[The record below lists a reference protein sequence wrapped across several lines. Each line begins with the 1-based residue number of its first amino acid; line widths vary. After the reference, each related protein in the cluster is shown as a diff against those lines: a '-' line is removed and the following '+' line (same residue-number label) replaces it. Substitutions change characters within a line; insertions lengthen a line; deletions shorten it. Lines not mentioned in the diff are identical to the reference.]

1 MSWLGGNLAD
11 AGLLLQS
18 HQQLFLAGLAVVVVP
33 PLRLRAY
40 VSASLPSERKTAAK
54 ADLWV

>member
-1 MSWLGGNLAD
+1 MGGNLAD